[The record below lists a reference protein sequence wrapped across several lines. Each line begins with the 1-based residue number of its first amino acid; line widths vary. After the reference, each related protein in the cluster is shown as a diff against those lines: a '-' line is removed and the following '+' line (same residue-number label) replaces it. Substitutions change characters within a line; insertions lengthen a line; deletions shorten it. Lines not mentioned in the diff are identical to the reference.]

1 MKKHAS
7 NALVKAGKNELD
19 NETVAAWG
27 SAPVYTFDAL
37 PHWDLASKYDLID
50 FELGEEYKDE
60 IQITFFDVRGRVVE
74 TIDKNVLKVGYNSLS
89 WNANNLSNG
98 IYFIE
103 FKAADKRTINKLTLL
118 K

>member
-1 MKKHAS
+1 MIDGTLTS
-7 NALVKAGKNELD
+7 D
-19 NETVAAWG
+19 N
-27 SAPVYTFDAL
+27 
-37 PHWDLASKYDLID
+37 SKISSQKFTLNNIYPNPFNNSTLID

-60 IQITFFDVRGRVVE
+60 IQITFFDIRGRVVE

-103 FKAADKRTINKLTLL
+103 FKAADNRIINKLTLL